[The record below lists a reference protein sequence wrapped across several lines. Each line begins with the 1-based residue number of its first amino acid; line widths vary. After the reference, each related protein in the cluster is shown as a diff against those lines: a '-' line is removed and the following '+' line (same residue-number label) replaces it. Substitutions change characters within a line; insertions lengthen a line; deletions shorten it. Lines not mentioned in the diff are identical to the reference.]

1 MTDSLA
7 QDGVTFKF
15 LCHQN
20 ALLMSAI
27 DAGAIGDVEKLL
39 KKCGESASA
48 VVNVPCGRLLITAL
62 QLAAARGKYENV
74 YYWNVSDDMIMEPVA
89 E

>member
-1 MTDSLA
+1 MTDTLA
-7 QDGVTFKF
+7 QGGVTFKF

-20 ALLMSAI
+20 ALLMAAI
-27 DAGAIGDVEKLL
+27 DAGATGNVEKLL
-39 KKCGESASA
+39 KKCGESAST

-74 YYWNVSDDMIMEPVA
+74 
-89 E
+89 